1 MKWEKLKQCSTYIMV
16 SLVCQFLC
24 CIFYVLYY
32 VSLGSY
38 LSIHYPYVHVN
49 EVCVVSR
56 RRARSNQRSPRHVSR
71 RRPGVR
77 S

>member
-1 MKWEKLKQCSTYIMV
+1 MV

-32 VSLGSY
+32 ASLGSY
-38 LSIHYPYVHVN
+38 PSIHYPYVHVN

-56 RRARSNQRSPRHVSR
+56 RRARQISVVLVTFLVDVPVSVPDR
-71 RRPGVR
+71 C
-77 S
+77 